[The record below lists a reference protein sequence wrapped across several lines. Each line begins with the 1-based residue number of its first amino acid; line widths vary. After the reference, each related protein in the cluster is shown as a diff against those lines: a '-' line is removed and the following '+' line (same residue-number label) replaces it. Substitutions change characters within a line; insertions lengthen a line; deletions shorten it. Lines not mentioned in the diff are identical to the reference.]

1 MDPVRSALR
10 VSWATVSWSLASGI
24 ASLVVGIR
32 AGSLSLGGLGASVLI
47 DVVSSGVLIWRFRR
61 ERAAAQFPESAE
73 RKAQVVAALGLVAIA
88 IALAGTGIQH
98 LVSRAHPSTPALA
111 LALAAVNLIAL
122 PWLARW
128 KYAVAE
134 LVGSRA
140 LRTDAHITMV
150 GTSTSALTLLG
161 LGLDR
166 GFGWWWS
173 DAVAALLI
181 AAVAADQGRRS
192 LSAVGEAAEG
202 ESAEGESAEGE
213 SAEGESAEGESAEGE
228 SADAQSAEGESAV
241 GEPPDEAKA

>member
-10 VSWATVSWSLASGI
+10 VSWATVSWSLVSGI
-24 ASLVVGIR
+24 ASVVVGLR

-47 DVVSSGVLIWRFRR
+47 DVVSSAVLIWRFRR
-61 ERAAAQFPESAE
+61 ERSSAEFPESAE
-73 RKAQVVAALGLVAIA
+73 RRAQVVAALGLVVIG
-88 IALAGTGIQH
+88 IALAVTGIQR
-98 LVSRAHPSTPALA
+98 LVSEAHPRTPTLA
-111 LALAAVNLIAL
+111 LALATANLCAL
-122 PWLARW
+122 PLLARW
-128 KYAVAE
+128 KYAVAA

-181 AAVAADQGRRS
+181 AVVAAEQGRRS
-192 LSAVGEAAEG
+192 ASAVGE
-202 ESAEGESAEGE
+202 S
-213 SAEGESAEGESAEGE
+213 
-228 SADAQSAEGESAV
+228 
-241 GEPPDEAKA
+241 PDEPKT